1 MNCTSCGKTNR
12 EGRRFCAD
20 CGAALPLIC
29 ASCGFQNEGGE
40 RFCGGCGENL
50 SRSPILET
58 DGSKVT
64 TGAAAPVVER
74 ADRRPVAV
82 MFIDLSGYTA
92 MSTGLDPEETH
103 HLLKRFFEVVDGL
116 IVEFGGTIDKH
127 IGDNVMA
134 LFGAPVAH
142 GNDTERAVRAAL
154 AVHGAMPALAREFGR
169 SLSVHIGIALGEVI
183 ASGLGSASHRAYTV
197 TGDAANLA
205 ARLMDLAAGGET
217 LVSEPVRQATEAVV
231 TYAPRGELS
240 VKGLGQPQ
248 NAFSLL
254 GLAAERAAEPDLV
267 GRTSEL
273 SQLVSLLDA
282 CRSDG
287 HGAAAAIR
295 GDPGIGKS
303 RLLREVEREAR
314 RRGFRCVRGS
324 VLDFGARA
332 GQDAIA
338 AITAGLLGTTVDDSV
353 DEKLAAIATA
363 VSSDRIAAADRA
375 HVFDLL
381 DLQQT
386 DETQPIYA
394 AMDSRARQRGKAS
407 AIGHGTC
414 AGRCDHDDAFRW
426 RSLRC
431 GLAGPVVRHAGH
443 DH

>member
-1 MNCTSCGKTNR
+1 
-12 EGRRFCAD
+12 
-20 CGAALPLIC
+20 
-29 ASCGFQNEGGE
+29 
-40 RFCGGCGENL
+40 
-50 SRSPILET
+50 
-58 DGSKVT
+58 
-64 TGAAAPVVER
+64 
-74 ADRRPVAV
+74 

-92 MSTGLDPEETH
+92 MSSGLDPEETH
-103 HLLKRFFEVVDGL
+103 HLLKQFFEVVDGL

-134 LFGAPVAH
+134 LFGAPIAH

-154 AVHGAMPALAREFGR
+154 AVHAAMPGLAQESGR
-169 SLSVHIGIALGEVI
+169 ALSVHIGIALGEVI

-217 LVSEPVRQATEAVV
+217 LVSEAVRQATEAMV

-240 VKGLGQPQ
+240 VKGLAQPQ

-314 RRGFRCVRGS
+314 QRGFRSVRGS

-338 AITAGLLGTTVDDSV
+338 AITAGS
-353 DEKLAAIATA
+353 
-363 VSSDRIAAADRA
+363 
-375 HVFDLL
+375 
-381 DLQQT
+381 
-386 DETQPIYA
+386 
-394 AMDSRARQRGKAS
+394 
-407 AIGHGTC
+407 IGNNG
-414 AGRCDHDDAFRW
+414 
-426 RSLRC
+426 
-431 GLAGPVVRHAGH
+431 
-443 DH
+443 